1 MAFVGWRM
9 RTSAVGRRIRC
20 DKSILPL
27 NWEPPLTASARLD
40 RSSVLKAYARW
51 APVYD
56 VTFGLIAAF
65 GRRAAVNAINARKG
79 ALLEVG
85 VGTGI
90 TLPTYGPQLRITGI
104 DLSPE
109 MLQKAKDKVRKQRLS
124 NVDGI
129 YEMDASQMEFDA
141 GKFDTVVAMYVMT
154 VVPDPEKVMRELER
168 VCAPGGE
175 VIVVNHFAQ
184 DHGFRGTIERW
195 MSPFARLLGW
205 HPDFKIE
212 TITGITNL
220 ELIEAR
226 SMHPMGLFTM
236 LRFQKPD
243 A

>member
-1 MAFVGWRM
+1 M
-9 RTSAVGRRIRC
+9 
-20 DKSILPL
+20 
-27 NWEPPLTASARLD
+27 TASARLD
-40 RSSVLKAYARW
+40 RTSVLKAYARW

-65 GRRAAVNAINARKG
+65 GRRAAVNAINERKG

-90 TLPTYGPQLRITGI
+90 TLPAYGPHLRITGI

-109 MLQKAKDKVRKQRLS
+109 MLQKAKDKVRKQHLA

-129 YEMDASQMEFDA
+129 FEMDASHMEFDN

-184 DHGFRGTIERW
+184 EHGVRGTVERW
-195 MSPFARLLGW
+195 MSPFARALGW

-212 TITGITNL
+212 TITGITDL
-220 ELIEAR
+220 ELIEVR

-236 LRFQKPD
+236 LRFQKP
-243 A
+243 AA